1 MTNLGNIEIADLRL
15 GASQVKAAYLGS
27 EQIWGGEEPPVPYS
41 PGIWIVKTDGTTL
54 SATADQ
60 IGKTNFNIGSN
71 SYIIN
76 TLGVSSP
83 KTEISAFID
92 AYEPGDGITTLT
104 QRAFEDTRSIEKVV
118 LPSVTSITKN
128 YTYVVNNSNL
138 THPQD
143 YKLKEI
149 HMPSLTAM
157 TTYVIVNKEPN
168 LEVFAAN
175 LKSVYDDSMIIGTP
189 KL

>member
-1 MTNLGNIEIADLRL
+1 MNLGNIQIADLWL
-15 GASQVKAAYLGS
+15 GTVQAKSAWIGS
-27 EQIWGGEEPPVPYS
+27 EQVWGGEEPPVPYS

-76 TLGVSSP
+76 TLGISSP
-83 KTEISAFID
+83 KTQISAFID

-104 QRAFEDTRSIEKVV
+104 QRAFEDTQSIEKVV
-118 LPSVTSITKN
+118 LPSVTSITNN
-128 YTYVVNNSNL
+128 YTYIVNNNSIS
-138 THPQD
+138 HPQD
-143 YKLKEI
+143 FKLKEI
-149 HMPSLTAM
+149 YMPSLTAM
-157 TTYVIVNKEPN
+157 TTYGLVAKEPY

-175 LKSVYDDSMIIGTP
+175 LKSVYDDSLVVGTP